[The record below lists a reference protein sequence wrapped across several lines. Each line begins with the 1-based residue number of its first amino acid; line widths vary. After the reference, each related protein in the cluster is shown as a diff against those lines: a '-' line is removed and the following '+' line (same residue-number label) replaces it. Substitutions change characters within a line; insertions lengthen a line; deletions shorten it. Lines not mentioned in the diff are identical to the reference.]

1 MKKFCAMI
9 GMGIKTKFAYRGGA
23 LLKIAVSAF
32 SVLILTLFW
41 KALYPE
47 DVEMQ
52 KYMIRYAALSQIL
65 SIIYNVESKLADD
78 IRTGNIVISL
88 LKPWNYLFVMLQEN
102 IGRMMGDLFLV
113 GLPVFFICF
122 LAIGFE
128 NINWANLL
136 YFGISVLLAFLIMYL
151 VRILVELSCFWVIE
165 AWSLVFL
172 ADVLI
177 RILSG
182 SFIPSFLMPA
192 WMQAVMEALPFI
204 WIFEMPL
211 RILLESNEITN
222 VNILSVFLLQLVW
235 IIFLGILVG
244 IVWSRGR
251 KKLAVQGG

>member
-1 MKKFCAMI
+1 
-9 GMGIKTKFAYRGGA
+9 
-23 LLKIAVSAF
+23 
-32 SVLILTLFW
+32 
-41 KALYPE
+41 
-47 DVEMQ
+47 
-52 KYMIRYAALSQIL
+52 
-65 SIIYNVESKLADD
+65 
-78 IRTGNIVISL
+78 
-88 LKPWNYLFVMLQEN
+88 
-102 IGRMMGDLFLV
+102 
-113 GLPVFFICF
+113 
-122 LAIGFE
+122 
-128 NINWANLL
+128 
-136 YFGISVLLAFLIMYL
+136 MYL

-222 VNILSVFLLQLVW
+222 VNILSVFLLQFVW